1 MAASA
6 VRKKA
11 REIAAQV
18 RALRAEY
25 PTLCPNIIAAQLG
38 LSVVSVRA
46 ILNKKPKQATRRREK
61 SDGSWQG
68 RFRSE

>member
-1 MAASA
+1 MSTA
-6 VRKKA
+6 KHI
-11 REIAAQV
+11 IAKV

-46 ILNKKPKQATRRREK
+46 IIEAKPRNHPPPPSRNKGGE
-61 SDGSWQG
+61 
-68 RFRSE
+68 EE